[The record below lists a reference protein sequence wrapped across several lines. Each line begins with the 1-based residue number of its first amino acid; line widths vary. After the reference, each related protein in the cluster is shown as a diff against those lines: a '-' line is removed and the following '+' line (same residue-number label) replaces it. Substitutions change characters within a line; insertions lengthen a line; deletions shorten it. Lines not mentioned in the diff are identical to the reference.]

1 MTCVDSHL
9 PRDYRLICKLF
20 TPEKLD
26 EQYRRHT
33 LGAESGCKAAAAC
46 LREVRREL
54 LRRQQPGYKPY
65 GGRQLT
71 DDELFLKLFRERRA
85 ERRATRRRS

>member
-1 MTCVDSHL
+1 MTSVDSPL
-9 PRDYRLICKLF
+9 PRDYRLHCKLF

-54 LRRQQPGYKPY
+54 LRRQQPGYK
-65 GGRQLT
+65 
-71 DDELFLKLFRERRA
+71 A
-85 ERRATRRRS
+85 RATCRQS